1 MEKMEFSE
9 RAQNILK
16 AVVLSYI
23 RTAFPVGSRM
33 ITKSFDL
40 GVSAATVRNIMADLE
55 EQGYLYQP
63 HTSSG
68 RIPSDLG
75 YRFYV
80 DHLLENEFTQ
90 IGREGI
96 EHEKILI
103 EKKDNFKNLLQETS
117 RLLSEES
124 QLTGVVLAP
133 RLLET
138 KLTHFKFVRLDDR
151 YVLAILVTQGGVI
164 QNKIFE
170 MDEAYEQE
178 GLDRI
183 SQYLNGR
190 LKGSTLQIV
199 RQEMFKEMRLEKQLY
214 DELFEK
220 VLDEEKGVFSHPDE
234 GEVFVGGTSHILDIP
249 EYSNMDRM
257 RTLFKTFE
265 EKYLIVKLL
274 DRCMGASGVQVFI
287 GSENMNLVFQ
297 GVSLVVS
304 TYRRGDQTLGSLGV
318 IGPTR
323 MDYSKVIPLVE
334 NTANL
339 LTRVLQE
346 G

>member
-1 MEKMEFSE
+1 
-9 RAQNILK
+9 
-16 AVVLSYI
+16 
-23 RTAFPVGSRM
+23 
-33 ITKSFDL
+33 
-40 GVSAATVRNIMADLE
+40 
-55 EQGYLYQP
+55 
-63 HTSSG
+63 
-68 RIPSDLG
+68 
-75 YRFYV
+75 V
-80 DHLLENEFTQ
+80 DHLLENGFTQ
-90 IGREGI
+90 IRREGI

-170 MDEAYEQE
+170 IDEAYEQE

-249 EYSNMDRM
+249 EHSNMDRM

-287 GSENMNLVFQ
+287 GAENMNLVFQ

-304 TYRRGDQTLGSLGV
+304 TYQRGDQTLGSLGV
-318 IGPTR
+318 IGPLEWI
-323 MDYSKVIPLVE
+323 IPRSFLWWKI
-334 NTANL
+334 
-339 LTRVLQE
+339 RPIY
-346 G
+346 